1 MQIPCSV
8 VPNNQYDKIK
18 RQRPAAGV
26 EACLYPADYTAC
38 MCAHPSTTYCIKA
51 VKAVK
56 PHSRG
61 FYVGRIYQTSVINVA
76 RYTLFAAAASAAFR
90 VKSHSL

>member
-56 PHSRG
+56 HIQEVSMLEE
-61 FYVGRIYQTSVINVA
+61 FTKLV
-76 RYTLFAAAASAAFR
+76 
-90 VKSHSL
+90 